1 LLWKRE
7 TRRLSSGIHPER
19 APGLVSPLQYGNKQP
34 PHVMIKKALPYLVI
48 AGVAIA
54 AVYVWNSFISPKL
67 LGGKFQA

>member
-1 LLWKRE
+1 
-7 TRRLSSGIHPER
+7 
-19 APGLVSPLQYGNKQP
+19 
-34 PHVMIKKALPYLVI
+34 MIKKALPYLVI